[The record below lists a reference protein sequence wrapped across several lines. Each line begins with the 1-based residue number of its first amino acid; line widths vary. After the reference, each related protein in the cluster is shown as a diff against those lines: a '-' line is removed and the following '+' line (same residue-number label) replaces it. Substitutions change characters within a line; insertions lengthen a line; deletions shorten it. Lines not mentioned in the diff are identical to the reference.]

1 MADAYPPPFIRPPRH
16 RSKWPWLV
24 LVLVAGLPALNH
36 FYQWYPWPWQEPPPQ
51 VRPKVTS
58 RVPLPPKVIDYG
70 KVQDKSD
77 LRLGEMILKRKKEFG
92 LDKSVD
98 MVVKS
103 EESIRIGQETVPLSD
118 ILAAIKTQDKDRPE
132 LGSRP
137 QVGGRIVE
145 EDLSQTSR
153 PVPPVRPPAVRSS
166 INYYGVHV
174 VRPGD
179 NLWDIHFAFLREYF
193 SHRGI
198 KISPLADESRTGPS
212 TGVARILKYAET
224 MVNIFNM
231 KTKRLD
237 QDLNLLE
244 PYEKVVVFNLTRLDR
259 FLGTLAVDQ
268 LPKVRF
274 DGRDLYIPEPN
285 GNSGGQPPMTGG

>member
-1 MADAYPPPFIRPPRH
+1 M
-16 RSKWPWLV
+16 V
-24 LVLVAGLPALNH
+24 LAAGLLALNH
-36 FYQWYPWPWQEPPPQ
+36 FYQWYPWPWQKPSSQ
-51 VRPKVTS
+51 VRAKVTS
-58 RVPLPPKVIDYG
+58 KAPLTPKVIDYG

-77 LRLGEMILKRKKEFG
+77 LSLGEMILKRKKEFG

-103 EESIRIGQETVPLSD
+103 EESIRIGQETVPLRD
-118 ILAAIKTQDKDRPE
+118 ILAAIETQSKDRPARP
-132 LGSRP
+132 GSRP

-145 EDLSQTSR
+145 EDLSKTSR
-153 PVPPVRPPAVRSS
+153 AAPPAIKRS

-198 KISPLADESRTGPS
+198 EISPLADESRAGPS

-224 MVNIFNM
+224 MVHIFNL

-237 QDLNLLE
+237 HDLNLLE
-244 PYEKVVVFNLTRLDR
+244 PYEKVVIFNLTRLDR
-259 FLGTLAVDQ
+259 FLGTLTADQ

-274 DGRDLYIPEPN
+274 DGRDLYLPEPN
-285 GNSGGQPPMTGG
+285 RHSDSQPPMTGG